1 MDLSNVKLGNL
12 GARDLAVVAGGV
24 VLNFLGFDM
33 TTYVA
38 LAAYFAF
45 TQRS

>member
-1 MDLSNVKLGNL
+1 MDFKLGSL
-12 GARDLAVVAGGV
+12 GKRDLAVVAGGA

-38 LAAYFAF
+38 LAAYFAY
-45 TQRS
+45 TTRG